1 MAERTIVSP
10 VSPRTSRASESPPKS
25 PKRTRRWVVR
35 GLVALIASAGLYAFF
50 VEPDWVEVTR
60 PTLAPGAPVRDVLP
74 VRSAAGALRV
84 LHLSDL
90 HGNIPGPREAAVLAT
105 IEREKPDLVVL
116 TGDTCDTG
124 RFGPYASFLAALH
137 APLGVFAVEGNWEHW
152 RPAEDEVATYRSA
165 GITLLVN
172 ESRKLRDDL
181 WIVGFDDQT
190 GGRPDAVKALR
201 DVPASVTTLA
211 LMHSPGFFDSIAGR
225 VTFAL
230 AGHTHGGQ
238 VCAPGLGPLWLP
250 QGCGRYVAG
259 VYEER
264 GSTMYVSRGLGTSM
278 LPVRFFSRPEIALV
292 TLAIPGTR

>member
-1 MAERTIVSP
+1 MNL
-10 VSPRTSRASESPPKS
+10 RTSRSSPRPERS
-25 PKRTRRWVVR
+25 ARRWVVR
-35 GLVALIASAGLYAFF
+35 ALVGASGLGGLYAFG
-50 VEPDWVEVTR
+50 VEPDWVETTR
-60 PTLAPGAPVRDVLP
+60 TTLPVRAPVNAGAPD
-74 VRSAAGALRV
+74 VRSAASTVRV

-90 HGNIPGPREAAVLAT
+90 HGSTPGPREAAVLAT

-124 RFGPYASFLAALH
+124 RFGPYATFLSALH

-152 RPAEDEVATYRSA
+152 RPSEDEVATYRSA

-190 GGRPDAVKALR
+190 GGRPDAAKALR
-201 DVPASVTTLA
+201 DVPPGVTTLA
-211 LMHSPGFFDSIAGR
+211 LMHSPAFFDSVAGR

-238 VCAPGLGPLWLP
+238 VCVPGLGPLWLP

-259 VYEER
+259 AYEDR
-264 GSTMYVSRGLGTSM
+264 GSSLYVSRGLGTSM
-278 LPVRFFSRPEIALV
+278 VPVRFFARPELAQV
-292 TLAIPGTR
+292 TLVIPAAR

>member
-1 MAERTIVSP
+1 MRPT
-10 VSPRTSRASESPPKS
+10 RPPNPS
-25 PKRTRRWVVR
+25 RRWIVR
-35 GLVALIASAGLYAFF
+35 GLVALTAIVGLYSFA

-60 PTLAPGAPVRDVLP
+60 STLTPLEIGGPSRTG
-74 VRSAAGALRV
+74 AGAIRV

-90 HGNIPGPREAAVLAT
+90 HGNTPGTREAAILAT
-105 IEREKPDLVVL
+105 IERERPDLVVL

-124 RFGPYASFLAALH
+124 RFGPYASFLGALH

-152 RPAEDEVATYRSA
+152 RPSEDEVATYRSA

-190 GGRPDAVKALR
+190 GGRPDAAKALR
-201 DVPASVTTLA
+201 DVPAGVTTLA
-211 LMHSPGFFDSIAGR
+211 LMHSPGFFDSVAGR

-264 GSTMYVSRGLGTSM
+264 GSAMYVSRGLGTSM
-278 LPVRFFSRPEIALV
+278 LPVRFFARPEIALV
-292 TLAIPGTR
+292 TLVIPASH